1 MSARCFK
8 TSVKL
13 SGKLV
18 FIGKVMDVTD
28 LKREKIRIAIG
39 REREMLVQ
47 RAFNPARANEALRS
61 CLDALAS
68 VTELDQ
74 FVGQV
79 MAVITGKLGAASGG
93 LVLFDD
99 EKKSLQVELLFQ
111 DGRVM
116 SPAEGDYPAPL
127 RSVLL
132 EKERP
137 FVELNRPTSVVHLSD
152 PQASIWPGG
161 LRDYFLRQGFET
173 RLIVPLILHGEIN
186 GLLSFR
192 FTERRDFQ
200 AQELEIARALATQA
214 SLAIQLTKLAK
225 TAERSAVLEERNRL
239 AGELHDSLAQ
249 SFAGVCMHLN
259 VAAEE
264 MRKNG
269 GAVLSHIERARDL
282 AKFGFSEARCS
293 ALSLQS
299 NVIEELGLTGALKML
314 VERSDIPGR
323 LRCTFRSNLENDES
337 LPAAIRQDLLRIAQE
352 AISNALRHAQPTE
365 ISVSLRLDPPS
376 LILKVKDNGCGMTTA
391 GETRHGFE
399 FVNMRAR
406 VKKINGSLKI
416 RTAPGRGT
424 SILVTVPV
432 G

>member
-127 RSVLL
+127 RSVPL
-132 EKERP
+132 EKER
-137 FVELNRPTSVVHLSD
+137 
-152 PQASIWPGG
+152 
-161 LRDYFLRQGFET
+161 
-173 RLIVPLILHGEIN
+173 
-186 GLLSFR
+186 
-192 FTERRDFQ
+192 
-200 AQELEIARALATQA
+200 
-214 SLAIQLTKLAK
+214 
-225 TAERSAVLEERNRL
+225 
-239 AGELHDSLAQ
+239 
-249 SFAGVCMHLN
+249 
-259 VAAEE
+259 
-264 MRKNG
+264 
-269 GAVLSHIERARDL
+269 
-282 AKFGFSEARCS
+282 
-293 ALSLQS
+293 
-299 NVIEELGLTGALKML
+299 
-314 VERSDIPGR
+314 
-323 LRCTFRSNLENDES
+323 
-337 LPAAIRQDLLRIAQE
+337 
-352 AISNALRHAQPTE
+352 
-365 ISVSLRLDPPS
+365 
-376 LILKVKDNGCGMTTA
+376 
-391 GETRHGFE
+391 
-399 FVNMRAR
+399 
-406 VKKINGSLKI
+406 
-416 RTAPGRGT
+416 
-424 SILVTVPV
+424 
-432 G
+432 